1 MGCGKITYAGIALY
15 GAPNNKFG
23 MWNTE
28 QIVWNDKTWNSIS
41 QTGKRRSIMNMKIRV
56 IFIFNFT
63 EMATYKNVLVEAQ
76 YWLSNL

>member
-1 MGCGKITYAGIALY
+1 
-15 GAPNNKFG
+15 
-23 MWNTE
+23 
-28 QIVWNDKTWNSIS
+28 
-41 QTGKRRSIMNMKIRV
+41 MKIRV